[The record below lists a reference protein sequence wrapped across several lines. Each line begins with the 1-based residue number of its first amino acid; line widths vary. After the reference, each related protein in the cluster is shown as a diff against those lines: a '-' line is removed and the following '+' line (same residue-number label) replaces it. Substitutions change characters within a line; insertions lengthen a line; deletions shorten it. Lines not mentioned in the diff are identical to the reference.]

1 MTNMRLL
8 LCVLLLS
15 SAACGRQE
23 EMPSAPSNVTTGTSS
38 TPTTPTTPNS
48 STPTPSGGS
57 SEYTAASGLRFADAA
72 GWREVPEGQRRKDI
86 PQPDGT
92 SITIHSNWFYRGS
105 PDAPE
110 TLLSL
115 GLTDIS
121 AADASLTLEAWTEK
135 FKQER
140 PGDESCEIVDLSV
153 RRRAFCKAGAQYKGK
168 DFQALMY
175 RWIDGSKLVTVMY
188 LFPKEPD
195 RAAAEAL
202 IGTVTLAAR

>member
-1 MTNMRLL
+1 MANMRLL

-23 EMPSAPSNVTTGTSS
+23 EAPWAASNAAASS
-38 TPTTPTTPNS
+38 TPTTSPGSLTYTTA
-48 STPTPSGGS
+48 G
-57 SEYTAASGLRFADAA
+57 GLRFADAA
-72 GWREVPEGQRRKDI
+72 AWQEVPEGQRRKDM

-92 SITIHSNWFYRGS
+92 TITIHSNWFYRGA

-110 TLLSL
+110 TLLNL
-115 GLTDIS
+115 AVTDIS
-121 AADASLTLEAWTEK
+121 AADAGLTLEAWTEK

-140 PGDESCEIVDLSV
+140 PGDEACEIVDLSG
-153 RRRAFCKAGAQYKGK
+153 RRRALCKAVTQYKGK

-188 LFPKEPD
+188 LFSKEPD
-195 RAAAEAL
+195 RAAADAV
-202 IGTVTLAAR
+202 IGTIAQAAR